1 MNSMNTKINLQQ
13 LARKV
18 AMKKRISQKS
28 AEAFLREF
36 FDAIIQNVTADKIVK
51 ITGLGSFKIIEVLE
65 RESVNV
71 NTGERITIPGHTK
84 LSFTPDNALKET
96 VNKPFADFQ
105 TVVINDG
112 TNLEEMEK
120 VPSDEVMQEAS
131 SSEEEVEDVEND
143 IDTVSDP
150 EPESE
155 ETSELESEETPESE
169 SEETPESESEE
180 TPEPESEEIPESES
194 EETLET
200 EPAPE
205 PVSEVDS
212 EAEPD
217 AEVSSET
224 EPVPV
229 DASETAEPVSEVTPK
244 IDSAPKHVLEGT
256 PQAEALRRHHSSRHH
271 SSKKVRAMTSAEKWA
286 LTLGIILLCVISYL
300 MGYYKLFGPS
310 SNDDVKVEVAA
321 AEEEETESPP
331 IEKESVEDSSSLS
344 KDTVSAVPIVEEE
357 PVAPTEVVE
366 RSQEEAIRP
375 TLVLGKKYK
384 ITGTRKKYVIKRG
397 DYLAK
402 IAEDEYGVKEF
413 AKYIIAHNHFSN
425 PNNIPVGKEIL
436 LPELEEMK

>member
-155 ETSELESEETPESE
+155 ET
-169 SEETPESESEE
+169 PESESEE
-180 TPEPESEEIPESES
+180 TPEPESEETPESES

>member
-1 MNSMNTKINLQQ
+1 MNTKINLQQ

-155 ETSELESEETPESE
+155 ETPELESEETPESE

-180 TPEPESEEIPESES
+180 PPESESEETPESES

-224 EPVPV
+224 VLRT
-229 DASETAEPVSEVTPK
+229 SVSP
-244 IDSAPKHVLEGT
+244 
-256 PQAEALRRHHSSRHH
+256 
-271 SSKKVRAMTSAEKWA
+271 
-286 LTLGIILLCVISYL
+286 
-300 MGYYKLFGPS
+300 
-310 SNDDVKVEVAA
+310 
-321 AEEEETESPP
+321 
-331 IEKESVEDSSSLS
+331 
-344 KDTVSAVPIVEEE
+344 
-357 PVAPTEVVE
+357 
-366 RSQEEAIRP
+366 
-375 TLVLGKKYK
+375 
-384 ITGTRKKYVIKRG
+384 
-397 DYLAK
+397 
-402 IAEDEYGVKEF
+402 
-413 AKYIIAHNHFSN
+413 
-425 PNNIPVGKEIL
+425 
-436 LPELEEMK
+436 

>member
-1 MNSMNTKINLQQ
+1 MNTKINLQQ

-180 TPEPESEEIPESES
+180 T
-194 EETLET
+194 LET

-321 AEEEETESPP
+321 AEEEETESLP

>member
-1 MNSMNTKINLQQ
+1 MNTKINLQQ

-155 ETSELESEETPESE
+155 ET
-169 SEETPESESEE
+169 PESESEE
-180 TPEPESEEIPESES
+180 TPEPESEETPESES

>member
-1 MNSMNTKINLQQ
+1 MGIWEIVVGALVPLLSIIMIIVIILQEGHQ
-13 LARKV
+13 AGLGAVTGGADSFLSRGKART
-18 AMKKRISQKS
+18 A
-28 AEAFLREF
+28 
-36 FDAIIQNVTADKIVK
+36 DAIFARVTRFCA
-51 ITGLGSFKIIEVLE
+51 IIFFVL
-65 RESVNV
+65 VV
-71 NTGERITIPGHTK
+71 
-84 LSFTPDNALKET
+84 LLNALAFFNLRGDIIGGDSDNNAVVTEKNDALVSEDET
-96 VNKPFADFQ
+96 SADAQ
-105 TVVINDG
+105 T
-112 TNLEEMEK
+112 E
-120 VPSDEVMQEAS
+120 
-131 SSEEEVEDVEND
+131 
-143 IDTVSDP
+143 
-150 EPESE
+150 ESE
-155 ETSELESEETPESE
+155 ETPEPESEETPESE
-169 SEETPESESEE
+169 SEETQ
-180 TPEPESEEIPESES
+180 
-194 EETLET
+194 ET

-217 AEVSSET
+217 AEVSSDT

>member
-1 MNSMNTKINLQQ
+1 MNTKINLQQ

-155 ETSELESEETPESE
+155 ETSELESEETSESE
-169 SEETPESESEE
+169 SEET
-180 TPEPESEEIPESES
+180 PESES

-321 AEEEETESPP
+321 AAEEETESPP

>member
-155 ETSELESEETPESE
+155 ETPELESEETPESE
-169 SEETPESESEE
+169 SEET
-180 TPEPESEEIPESES
+180 PESES

-321 AEEEETESPP
+321 AEEEETESLP